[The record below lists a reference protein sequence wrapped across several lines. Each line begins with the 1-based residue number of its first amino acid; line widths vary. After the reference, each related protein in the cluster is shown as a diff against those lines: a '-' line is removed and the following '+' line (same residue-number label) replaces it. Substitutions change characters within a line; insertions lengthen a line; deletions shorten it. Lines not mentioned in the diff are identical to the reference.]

1 MQGFV
6 FRYLKYN
13 ESWSLDFYFFL
24 HIVFVPPNIYTT
36 EVVISENLVGHFS
49 VTCLAV
55 LVKIV
60 DFINIFFDGSCTR
73 ISYTVVDHFPNFL
86 AIFQIQDFFYKT
98 VFLFHLFFVLLCFIS
113 VYRNPKFLLLNVLR
127 T

>member
-55 LVKIV
+55 LVKKLLILLT
-60 DFINIFFDGSCTR
+60 FSLM
-73 ISYTVVDHFPNFL
+73 VVALGFH
-86 AIFQIQDFFYKT
+86 IQ
-98 VFLFHLFFVLLCFIS
+98 
-113 VYRNPKFLLLNVLR
+113 
-127 T
+127 

>member
-49 VTCLAV
+49 VTRLAV
-55 LVKIV
+55 LVKKLLILLT
-60 DFINIFFDGSCTR
+60 FSLM
-73 ISYTVVDHFPNFL
+73 VVALGFH
-86 AIFQIQDFFYKT
+86 IQ
-98 VFLFHLFFVLLCFIS
+98 
-113 VYRNPKFLLLNVLR
+113 
-127 T
+127 